1 MDSYNWH
8 LLTLTTKWRPFRH
21 PFVLNGTVKNLLGKS
36 LLDNQKKDVF
46 IKLVRDLYADDVTI
60 SFDSINEGIQFYE
73 ISKSC
78 LLKGQFALRKQITND
93 QNVQLFIDAKENE
106 NFLQNGTYLKVLG
119 LHCFTENDT
128 FEYNF
133 TDIIIL
139 AEVLPTAKSNILKI
153 SAIFYGHQEWFH
165 Q

>member
-1 MDSYNWH
+1 M
-8 LLTLTTKWRPFRH
+8 
-21 PFVLNGTVKNLLGKS
+21 VKNLLGKS

-46 IKLVRDLYADDVTI
+46 IKLVIDLYADDVTI

-73 ISKSC
+73 IFKSC
-78 LLKGQFALRKQITND
+78 LLKGQFALWKQITND

-106 NFLQNGTYLKVLG
+106 NILQNGTYRKVLG
-119 LHCFTENDT
+119 FHCFTENDT

-153 SAIFYGHQEWFH
+153 SAIFYGHQE
-165 Q
+165 